1 MHEPAGRLRQAVRTY
16 LAGGAMTPGEVAVI
30 RVYLRQWIS
39 GPWQGKNLNTLR
51 LTVGAIQ
58 TRRDIERWL
67 GLAMHD
73 GIDPL

>member
-51 LTVGAIQ
+51 LTVGAI
-58 TRRDIERWL
+58 RSRPDIERWL